1 VVVVTPKPTPVATPR
16 QVPVETPAPTAE
28 PTPDQ
33 KVARLLPT
41 VHSTVGDDAP
51 GSNASVA
58 HSMRVETAVAPD
70 RGIFE
75 TVIGSLLSF
84 FLG

>member
-1 VVVVTPKPTPVATPR
+1 VPIETP
-16 QVPVETPAPTAE
+16 TPAPPAAA
-28 PTPDQ
+28 
-33 KVARLLPT
+33 KVAT
-41 VHSTVGDDAP
+41 VATIHSTVGDDAP
-51 GSNASVA
+51 ALHAMTANP
-58 HSMRVETAVAPD
+58 MRVETAAAPE

>member
-1 VVVVTPKPTPVATPR
+1 MLATLRSSGWDSSP
-16 QVPVETPAPTAE
+16 
-28 PTPDQ
+28 
-33 KVARLLPT
+33 
-41 VHSTVGDDAP
+41 
-51 GSNASVA
+51 ASVA
-58 HSMRVETAVAPD
+58 VAAHSLRVESAAAPD

>member
-1 VVVVTPKPTPVATPR
+1 MVANP
-16 QVPVETPAPTAE
+16 
-28 PTPDQ
+28 
-33 KVARLLPT
+33 
-41 VHSTVGDDAP
+41 
-51 GSNASVA
+51 
-58 HSMRVETAVAPD
+58 MRVETAAAPE

>member
-1 VVVVTPKPTPVATPR
+1 VSTPGN
-16 QVPVETPAPTAE
+16 VPDETASVTPAPT
-28 PTPDQ
+28 PDATKEQ
-33 KVARLLPT
+33 KVALLPT

-51 GSNASVA
+51 GSNRLVA
-58 HSMRVETAVAPD
+58 HSMRVETASAPD

>member
-1 VVVVTPKPTPVATPR
+1 VSTPANVPEETASATP
-16 QVPVETPAPTAE
+16 E
-28 PTPDQ
+28 PTPEATKEQ
-33 KVARLLPT
+33 KVALLPT

-51 GSNASVA
+51 GSNLLVA
-58 HSMRVETAVAPD
+58 HSMRVETAAAPD